1 MYKNER
7 KLFSIFYYQDNL
19 YISTEYFIALIF
31 GDTFVSSR
39 LGEISFQ
46 LIAVVR
52 TVEA

>member
-1 MYKNER
+1 MYKDER
-7 KLFSIFYYQDNL
+7 KLFSTFYYQDNL
-19 YISTEYFIALIF
+19 YISTEYFIASIF

-46 LIAVVR
+46 WIAVVR